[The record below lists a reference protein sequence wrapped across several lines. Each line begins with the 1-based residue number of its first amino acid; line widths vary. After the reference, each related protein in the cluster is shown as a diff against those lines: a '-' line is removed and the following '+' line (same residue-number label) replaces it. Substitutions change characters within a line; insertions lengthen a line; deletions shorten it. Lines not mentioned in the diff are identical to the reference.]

1 MPPMSA
7 PGPTAAGRAVGI
19 IGLLVALG
27 ICGVTLLQAAVAGGL
42 LGTGGKLT
50 VSECHSGGGG
60 GGGMRHC
67 YGTFHPVG
75 AGGGAGPSTAPR
87 ARVNTQEA
95 DPGDTLQVRKGAAG
109 YVVTGMSSA
118 WSHLAF
124 TFLGLLIGSAA
135 LPVTA
140 SGVLPR
146 RGTMG
151 QDLFTA
157 VRGTRL
163 AWFAKRLA
171 LASVA
176 GTALSAY
183 LAWLL

>member
-1 MPPMSA
+1 MPTMSA
-7 PGPTAAGRAVGI
+7 PQPTAGGRAAGI
-19 IGLLVALG
+19 IGLLLALG
-27 ICGVTLLQAAVAGGL
+27 IFGVSLNQAAVAGGL

-60 GGGMRHC
+60 RGGMRHC
-67 YGTFHPVG
+67 YGAFHPAGAEDG
-75 AGGGAGPSTAPR
+75 AGAPSDPR
-87 ARVNTQEA
+87 ARVNTREA
-95 DPGDTLQVRKGAAG
+95 RPGDTIQVRKGSGG
-109 YVVTGMSSA
+109 YVITGMGSA

-124 TFLGLLIGSAA
+124 AFLGLLLGSAA

-146 RGTMG
+146 KGTRG

-157 VRGTRL
+157 LRGTRL

-171 LASVA
+171 LTSVA

>member
-1 MPPMSA
+1 MPTTSDVR
-7 PGPTAAGRAVGI
+7 PTIGGRAAGI

-27 ICGVTLLQAAVAGGL
+27 ICGVSLSQAAVASGL

-60 GGGMRHC
+60 RGGMRHC
-67 YGTFHPVG
+67 YGTFHPAG
-75 AGGGAGPSTAPR
+75 ADDSKGPSSDPQ
-87 ARVNTQEA
+87 ARVNTREA
-95 DPGDTLQVRKGAAG
+95 EPGDTLPVRKGSGG
-109 YVVTGMSSA
+109 YVVTGMGSA

-124 TFLGLLIGSAA
+124 AFLGLLIGSAA

-146 RGTMG
+146 RGTPG

-157 VRGTRL
+157 VRGTRI

-171 LASVA
+171 LTSVA